1 MHMKLPHNELKSNSK
16 LWSRMAQQN
25 AVQQTPF
32 WYNFL
37 LICLKPLYRWKIKQR
52 AESDALFQQECLERF
67 GSFQPPK
74 NLNTIWFHVVS
85 VGETNAAQP
94 LIEHYLKLGQPV
106 LVTNTT
112 KTGQAR
118 AKSLF
123 SEKYPT
129 LFQAVYLPVDQKP
142 LLKQFF
148 ELYQPKLLALV
159 ETEIWPNLIAA
170 ARLHNIPCI
179 LLNARLS
186 AKSAKGYG
194 KVRRLTQPMLQQLT
208 WLLAQDIATQQRYMD
223 LGLDQAKSQ
232 VVGNIKFDITA
243 PQSYVE
249 KAEQLKQE
257 WQLEKRQ
264 IITLASTH
272 APEEEQLLKQL
283 QPHLNS
289 NPHLL
294 CIVVPRHPERFDE
307 VHKICQTLNL
317 NTQRRSL
324 KQEITADTQVY
335 LADSMGEMWLWYA
348 LSQACF
354 VGGSLNEP
362 GGGHN
367 ILEPMV
373 LDVPT
378 VIGPRYF
385 NFQTIVDEFV
395 AEQGILVAENA
406 ELVIQNLM
414 SCLNHPE
421 QSQRLIHQAE
431 LVLQRNKGSL
441 QKHIQLIDHYLAQ
454 RTAS

>member
-1 MHMKLPHNELKSNSK
+1 
-16 LWSRMAQQN
+16 MAQQN

-37 LICLKPLYRWKIKQR
+37 LMCLKPLYRWKIKQR

-67 GSFQPPK
+67 GPFQPVK
-74 NLNTIWFHVVS
+74 NTGAIWFHAVS

-94 LIEHYLKLGQPV
+94 LIEHYLKLGHPV

-123 SEKYPT
+123 QKAPYLD

-148 ELYQPKLLALV
+148 QCYQPKILALV
-159 ETEIWPNLIAA
+159 ETEIWPNLIAEA
-170 ARLHNIPCI
+170 KLQQIPCI

-186 AKSAKGYG
+186 EKSAQGYA
-194 KVRRLTQPMLQQLT
+194 KVRRLTRPMLQQLT
-208 WLLAQDIATQQRYMD
+208 WMLAQDEATQQRYVS
-223 LGLDQAKSQ
+223 LGFDQANSQ

-243 PQSYVE
+243 PEHFVAQ
-249 KAEQLKQE
+249 ARQLKQD
-257 WQLEKRQ
+257 WPLSGRQ

-272 APEEEQLLKQL
+272 APEEQSLLQQL

-289 NPHLL
+289 NPDLL

-307 VHKICQTLNL
+307 VFQVCQRLNL
-317 NTQRRSL
+317 KTQRRSL
-324 KQEITADTQVY
+324 QQPIQADTQVF
-335 LADSMGEMWLWYA
+335 LADSMGEMWLWYG

-395 AEQGILVAENA
+395 AEQAILIGEDAAQVVQQ
-406 ELVIQNLM
+406 LL
-414 SCLNHPE
+414 SCLENSA
-421 QSQRLIHQAE
+421 QVSQRVERAQQ
-431 LVLQRNKGSL
+431 VLQRNQGSL
-441 QKHIQLIDHYLAQ
+441 QKHIQLLDHYLAQ
-454 RTAS
+454 ATLP

>member
-1 MHMKLPHNELKSNSK
+1 
-16 LWSRMAQQN
+16 MAQHN

-37 LICLKPLYRWKIKQR
+37 LVCLKPLYRWKIRQR

-67 GSFQPPK
+67 GPFQPPK

-94 LIEHYLKLGQPV
+94 LIEHYLKLGHSV

-123 SEKYPT
+123 YEKYST

-148 ELYQPKLLALV
+148 ELYQPKILALV
-159 ETEIWPNLIAA
+159 ETEIWPNLIAQA
-170 ARLHNIPCI
+170 KQKQIPCI

-186 AKSAKGYG
+186 EKSAKGYD

-208 WLLAQDIATQQRYMD
+208 WLLAQDITTQQRYVD
-223 LGLDQAKSQ
+223 LGLDQSKSQ
-232 VVGNIKFDITA
+232 VVGNIKFDISA
-243 PQSYVE
+243 PTSFIEQ
-249 KAEQLKQE
+249 AEQLKQE

-289 NPHLL
+289 NPDLL

-307 VHKICQTLNL
+307 VYKICQSLNL

-324 KQEITADTQVY
+324 KQPIQTDTQVF

-373 LDVPT
+373 LNIPT

-385 NFQTIVDEFV
+385 NFQSIVDEFV
-395 AEQGILVAENA
+395 AAQGILIGENA
-406 ELVIQNLM
+406 AQVAQQLL
-414 SCLNHPE
+414 SCLDDPLQTQQQVAHA
-421 QSQRLIHQAE
+421 QQ
-431 LVLQRNKGSL
+431 VLQRNKGSL
-441 QKHIQLIDHYLAQ
+441 QKHIQLLDHYLQ
-454 RTAS
+454 QTASS

>member
-1 MHMKLPHNELKSNSK
+1 
-16 LWSRMAQQN
+16 MAQHN

-37 LICLKPLYRWKIKQR
+37 LVCLKPLYRWKIRQR
-52 AESDALFQQECLERF
+52 AESDALYQQECLERF
-67 GSFQPPK
+67 GPFQPPK

-94 LIEHYLKLGQPV
+94 LIEHYLKLGHSV

-123 SEKYPT
+123 YEKYST

-148 ELYQPKLLALV
+148 ELYQPKILALV
-159 ETEIWPNLIAA
+159 ETEIWPNLIAQA
-170 ARLHNIPCI
+170 KQKQIPCI

-186 AKSAKGYG
+186 EKSAKGYD

-208 WLLAQDIATQQRYMD
+208 WLLAQDITTQQRYVD
-223 LGLDQAKSQ
+223 LGLDQSKSQ
-232 VVGNIKFDITA
+232 VVGNIKFDISA
-243 PQSYVE
+243 PTSFIEQ
-249 KAEQLKQE
+249 AEQLKQE

-289 NPHLL
+289 NPDLL
-294 CIVVPRHPERFDE
+294 CMVVPRHPERFDE
-307 VHKICQTLNL
+307 VYKICQSLNL

-324 KQEITADTQVY
+324 KQPIKIDTQVF

-373 LDVPT
+373 LNIPT

-385 NFQTIVDEFV
+385 NFQSIVDEFV
-395 AEQGILVAENA
+395 AAQGILIGENA
-406 ELVIQNLM
+406 AQVAQQLL
-414 SCLNHPE
+414 SCLDDPLQTQQQVAHA
-421 QSQRLIHQAE
+421 QQ
-431 LVLQRNKGSL
+431 VLQRNKGSL
-441 QKHIQLIDHYLAQ
+441 QKHIQLLDHYLQ
-454 RTAS
+454 QTASS

>member
-1 MHMKLPHNELKSNSK
+1 
-16 LWSRMAQQN
+16 MAQEI

-37 LICLKPLYRWKIKQR
+37 LVCLKPLYRWKIRQR
-52 AESDALFQQECLERF
+52 AESDALYQQECLERF
-67 GSFQPPK
+67 GPFQPPK

-94 LIEHYLKLGQPV
+94 LIEHYLKLGHSV

-123 SEKYPT
+123 YEKYST

-148 ELYQPKLLALV
+148 ELYQPKILALV
-159 ETEIWPNLIAA
+159 ETEIWPNLIAQA
-170 ARLHNIPCI
+170 KQKQIPCI

-186 AKSAKGYG
+186 EKSAKGYD

-208 WLLAQDIATQQRYMD
+208 WLLAQDIATQQRYVG
-223 LGLDQAKSQ
+223 LGLDQSKSQ
-232 VVGNIKFDITA
+232 VVGNIKFDISA
-243 PQSYVE
+243 PTYFIEQ
-249 KAEQLKQE
+249 AEQLKQE

-289 NPHLL
+289 NPDLL

-307 VHKICQTLNL
+307 VYKICQSLNL

-324 KQEITADTQVY
+324 KQPIQIDTQVF

-373 LDVPT
+373 LNIPT

-385 NFQTIVDEFV
+385 NFQSIVDEFV
-395 AEQGILVAENA
+395 AAQGILIGENA
-406 ELVIQNLM
+406 AQVAQQLL
-414 SCLNHPE
+414 SCLDDPLQTQQQVAHA
-421 QSQRLIHQAE
+421 QQ
-431 LVLQRNKGSL
+431 VLQRNKGSL
-441 QKHIQLIDHYLAQ
+441 QKHIQLLDHYLQ
-454 RTAS
+454 QTASS

>member
-1 MHMKLPHNELKSNSK
+1 
-16 LWSRMAQQN
+16 MAQHN

-67 GSFQPPK
+67 GPFQPPK

-94 LIEHYLKLGQPV
+94 LIEHYLKLGHSV

-123 SEKYPT
+123 YEKYST

-159 ETEIWPNLIAA
+159 ETEIWPNLIAQA
-170 ARLHNIPCI
+170 KQKQIPCI

-186 AKSAKGYG
+186 EKSAKGYD

-208 WLLAQDIATQQRYMD
+208 WLLAQDIATQQRYVD
-223 LGLDQAKSQ
+223 LGLDQSKSQ
-232 VVGNIKFDITA
+232 VVGNIKFDISA
-243 PQSYVE
+243 PNSFIEQ
-249 KAEQLKQE
+249 AEQLKQE

-283 QPHLNS
+283 QLHLNS
-289 NPHLL
+289 NPDLL
-294 CIVVPRHPERFDE
+294 CMVVPRHPERFDE
-307 VHKICQTLNL
+307 VYKICQSLNL

-324 KQEITADTQVY
+324 KQPIQIDTQVF

-373 LDVPT
+373 LNIPT

-385 NFQTIVDEFV
+385 NFQSIVDEFV
-395 AEQGILVAENA
+395 AAQGILIGENA
-406 ELVIQNLM
+406 AQVAQQLL
-414 SCLNHPE
+414 SCLDDPVQTQQQVAHA
-421 QSQRLIHQAE
+421 QQ
-431 LVLQRNKGSL
+431 VLQRNKGSL
-441 QKHIQLIDHYLAQ
+441 KKHIQLLDHYLQ
-454 RTAS
+454 QTASS

>member
-1 MHMKLPHNELKSNSK
+1 
-16 LWSRMAQQN
+16 MAQHN

-37 LICLKPLYRWKIKQR
+37 LVCLKPLYRWKIRQR

-67 GSFQPPK
+67 GPFQPPK

-94 LIEHYLKLGQPV
+94 LIEHYLKLGHSV

-123 SEKYPT
+123 YEKYST

-148 ELYQPKLLALV
+148 ELYQPKILALV
-159 ETEIWPNLIAA
+159 ETEIWPNLIAQA
-170 ARLHNIPCI
+170 KQKQIPCI

-186 AKSAKGYG
+186 EKSAKGYD

-208 WLLAQDIATQQRYMD
+208 WLLAQDITTQQRYVD
-223 LGLDQAKSQ
+223 LGLDQSKSQ
-232 VVGNIKFDITA
+232 VVGNIKFDISA
-243 PQSYVE
+243 PNSFIEQ
-249 KAEQLKQE
+249 AEQLKQE

-289 NPHLL
+289 NPDLL

-307 VHKICQTLNL
+307 VYKICQSLNL

-324 KQEITADTQVY
+324 KQPIQIDTQVF

-373 LDVPT
+373 LNIPT

-385 NFQTIVDEFV
+385 NFQSIVDEFV
-395 AEQGILVAENA
+395 AAQGILIGENA
-406 ELVIQNLM
+406 AQVAQQLL
-414 SCLNHPE
+414 SCLDDPLQTQQQVAHA
-421 QSQRLIHQAE
+421 QQ
-431 LVLQRNKGSL
+431 VLQRNKGSL
-441 QKHIQLIDHYLAQ
+441 QKHIQLLDHYLQ
-454 RTAS
+454 QTASS

>member
-1 MHMKLPHNELKSNSK
+1 
-16 LWSRMAQQN
+16 MAQQN

-37 LICLKPLYRWKIKQR
+37 LTCLKPLYRWKIKQR

-67 GSFQPPK
+67 GPFQPVK
-74 NLNTIWFHVVS
+74 NTGAIWFHAVS

-94 LIEHYLKLGQPV
+94 LIEHYLKLGHPV

-123 SEKYPT
+123 QKAPYLD

-148 ELYQPKLLALV
+148 QRYQPKILALV
-159 ETEIWPNLIAA
+159 ETEIWPNLIAEA
-170 ARLHNIPCI
+170 KQQQIPCI

-186 AKSAKGYG
+186 EKSAQGYA
-194 KVRRLTQPMLQQLT
+194 KVRRLTRPMLQQLT
-208 WLLAQDIATQQRYMD
+208 WMLAQDEATQQRYVS
-223 LGLDQAKSQ
+223 LGFDQANSQ

-243 PQSYVE
+243 PEHFVAQ
-249 KAEQLKQE
+249 ARQLKQD
-257 WQLEKRQ
+257 WPLSGRQ

-272 APEEEQLLKQL
+272 APEEQSLLQQL

-289 NPHLL
+289 NPDLL

-307 VHKICQTLNL
+307 VFQVCQRLNL
-317 NTQRRSL
+317 KTQRRSL
-324 KQEITADTQVY
+324 QQPVQADTQVF
-335 LADSMGEMWLWYA
+335 LADSMGEMWLWYG

-395 AEQGILVAENA
+395 AEQAILIGEDAVQVVQQ
-406 ELVIQNLM
+406 LL
-414 SCLNHPE
+414 SCLENSAHV
-421 QSQRLIHQAE
+421 SQRVERAQQ
-431 LVLQRNKGSL
+431 VLQRNQGSL
-441 QKHIQLIDHYLAQ
+441 QKHIQLLDHYLAQ
-454 RTAS
+454 ATLP

>member
-1 MHMKLPHNELKSNSK
+1 
-16 LWSRMAQQN
+16 MAQHN

-37 LICLKPLYRWKIKQR
+37 LVCLKPLYRWKIRQR
-52 AESDALFQQECLERF
+52 AESDALYQQECLERF
-67 GSFQPPK
+67 GPFQPPK

-94 LIEHYLKLGQPV
+94 LIEHYLKLGHSV

-123 SEKYPT
+123 YEKYST

-148 ELYQPKLLALV
+148 ELYQPKILALV
-159 ETEIWPNLIAA
+159 ETEIWPNLIAQA
-170 ARLHNIPCI
+170 KQKQIPCI

-186 AKSAKGYG
+186 EKSAKGYD

-208 WLLAQDIATQQRYMD
+208 WLLAQDIATQQRYVG
-223 LGLDQAKSQ
+223 LGLDQSKSQ
-232 VVGNIKFDITA
+232 VVGNIKFDISA
-243 PQSYVE
+243 PTSFIEQ
-249 KAEQLKQE
+249 AEQLKQE

-289 NPHLL
+289 NPDLL

-307 VHKICQTLNL
+307 VYKICQSLNL

-324 KQEITADTQVY
+324 KQPIQIDTQVF

-373 LDVPT
+373 LNIPT

-385 NFQTIVDEFV
+385 NFQSIVDEFV
-395 AEQGILVAENA
+395 AAQGILIGENA
-406 ELVIQNLM
+406 AQVAQQLL
-414 SCLNHPE
+414 SCLDDPLQTQQQVAHA
-421 QSQRLIHQAE
+421 QQ
-431 LVLQRNKGSL
+431 VLQRNKGSL
-441 QKHIQLIDHYLAQ
+441 QKHIQLLDHYLQ
-454 RTAS
+454 QTASS

>member
-1 MHMKLPHNELKSNSK
+1 
-16 LWSRMAQQN
+16 MAQN
-25 AVQQTPF
+25 TAAQQTPF
-32 WYNFL
+32 WYNVL
-37 LICLKPLYRWKIKQR
+37 LACIKPLYRWKIKQR
-52 AESDALFQQECLERF
+52 AESDALFQQECIERF
-67 GSFQPPK
+67 GPFQPAK
-74 NLNTIWFHVVS
+74 NLGAIWFHTVS

-94 LIEHYLKLGQPV
+94 LIEHYLELGHPV

-123 SEKYPT
+123 LKAPYLD
-129 LFQAVYLPVDQKP
+129 LFQAVYLPVDQKA

-148 ELYQPKLLALV
+148 NLYQPRLLALV
-159 ETEIWPNLIAA
+159 ETEIWPNLIAEA
-170 ARLHNIPCI
+170 QQQQITCI

-186 AKSAKGYG
+186 EKSAKGYG

-208 WLLAQDIATQQRYMD
+208 WLLAQDVATQQRYVN
-223 LGLDQAKSQ
+223 LGLDLAKSQ
-232 VVGNIKFDITA
+232 VVGNIKFDISA
-243 PQSYVE
+243 P
-249 KAEQLKQE
+249 EQYLQQAQLLKQD
-257 WQLEKRQ
+257 WQLESRQ

-272 APEEEQLLKQL
+272 APEEQSLLKQL
-283 QPHLNS
+283 QSHLNS
-289 NPHLL
+289 NPNLL

-307 VHKICQTLNL
+307 VYQVCQSLNL
-317 NTQRRSL
+317 KTQRRSL
-324 KQEITADTQVY
+324 QQSIQADTQVF

-373 LDVPT
+373 LNVPT

-395 AEQGILVAENA
+395 AQQGILIGEDAAQVGQQLLACLGDNA
-406 ELVIQNLM
+406 QTQQLVTQA
-414 SCLNHPE
+414 
-421 QSQRLIHQAE
+421 QR
-431 LVLQRNKGSL
+431 VLHANKGSL
-441 QKHIQLIDHYLAQ
+441 QQHIQCLDHYLQ
-454 RTAS
+454 QTALS

>member
-1 MHMKLPHNELKSNSK
+1 
-16 LWSRMAQQN
+16 MAQHN

-37 LICLKPLYRWKIKQR
+37 LVCLKPLYRWKIRQR

-67 GSFQPPK
+67 GPFQPPK

-94 LIEHYLKLGQPV
+94 LIEHYLKLGHSV

-123 SEKYPT
+123 YEKYST

-148 ELYQPKLLALV
+148 ELYQPKILALV
-159 ETEIWPNLIAA
+159 ETEIWPNLIAQA
-170 ARLHNIPCI
+170 KQKQIPCI

-186 AKSAKGYG
+186 EKSAKGYD

-208 WLLAQDIATQQRYMD
+208 WLLAQDITTQQRYVD
-223 LGLDQAKSQ
+223 LGLDQSKSQ
-232 VVGNIKFDITA
+232 VVGNIKFDISA
-243 PQSYVE
+243 PNSFIEQ
-249 KAEQLKQE
+249 AEQLKQE

-289 NPHLL
+289 NPDLL
-294 CIVVPRHPERFDE
+294 CMVVPRHPERFDE
-307 VHKICQTLNL
+307 VYKICQSLNL

-324 KQEITADTQVY
+324 KQPIQIDTQVF

-373 LDVPT
+373 LNIPT

-385 NFQTIVDEFV
+385 NFQSIVDEFV
-395 AEQGILVAENA
+395 AAQGILIGENA
-406 ELVIQNLM
+406 AQVAQQLL
-414 SCLNHPE
+414 SCLNDPLQTQQQVAHA
-421 QSQRLIHQAE
+421 QQ
-431 LVLQRNKGSL
+431 VLQRNKGSL
-441 QKHIQLIDHYLAQ
+441 QKHIQLLDHYLQ
-454 RTAS
+454 QTASS

>member
-1 MHMKLPHNELKSNSK
+1 
-16 LWSRMAQQN
+16 MAQEI

-37 LICLKPLYRWKIKQR
+37 LVCLKPLYRWKIRQR
-52 AESDALFQQECLERF
+52 AESDALYQQECLERF
-67 GSFQPPK
+67 GPFQPPK

-94 LIEHYLKLGQPV
+94 LIEHYLKLGHSV

-123 SEKYPT
+123 YEKYST

-148 ELYQPKLLALV
+148 ELYQPKILALV
-159 ETEIWPNLIAA
+159 ETEIWPNLIAQA
-170 ARLHNIPCI
+170 KQKQIPCI

-186 AKSAKGYG
+186 EKSAKGYD

-208 WLLAQDIATQQRYMD
+208 WLLAQDIATQQRYVD
-223 LGLDQAKSQ
+223 LGLDQSKSQ
-232 VVGNIKFDITA
+232 VVGNIKFDISA
-243 PQSYVE
+243 PTSFIEQ
-249 KAEQLKQE
+249 AEQLKQE

-289 NPHLL
+289 NPDLL

-307 VHKICQTLNL
+307 VYKICQSLNL

-324 KQEITADTQVY
+324 KQPIQIDTQVF

-373 LDVPT
+373 LNIPT

-385 NFQTIVDEFV
+385 NFQSIVDEFV
-395 AEQGILVAENA
+395 AAQGILIGENA
-406 ELVIQNLM
+406 AQVAQQLL
-414 SCLNHPE
+414 SCLDDPLQTQQQVAHA
-421 QSQRLIHQAE
+421 QQ
-431 LVLQRNKGSL
+431 VLQRNKGSL
-441 QKHIQLIDHYLAQ
+441 QKHIQLLDHYLQ
-454 RTAS
+454 QTASS

>member
-1 MHMKLPHNELKSNSK
+1 
-16 LWSRMAQQN
+16 MAQQN

-67 GSFQPPK
+67 GPFQPPK

-94 LIEHYLKLGQPV
+94 LIEHYLKLGHSV

-123 SEKYPT
+123 YEKYST

-159 ETEIWPNLIAA
+159 ETEIWPNLIAQA
-170 ARLHNIPCI
+170 KQKQIPCI

-186 AKSAKGYG
+186 EKSAKGYD

-208 WLLAQDIATQQRYMD
+208 WLLAQDIATQQRYVD
-223 LGLDQAKSQ
+223 LGLDQSKSQ
-232 VVGNIKFDITA
+232 VVGNIKFDISA
-243 PQSYVE
+243 PNSFIEQ
-249 KAEQLKQE
+249 AEQLKQE

-283 QPHLNS
+283 QLHLNS
-289 NPHLL
+289 NPDLL
-294 CIVVPRHPERFDE
+294 CMVVPRHPERFDE
-307 VHKICQTLNL
+307 VYKICQSLNL

-324 KQEITADTQVY
+324 KQPIQIDTQVF

-373 LDVPT
+373 LNIPT

-385 NFQTIVDEFV
+385 NFQSIVDEFV
-395 AEQGILVAENA
+395 AAQGILIGENA
-406 ELVIQNLM
+406 AQVAQQLL
-414 SCLNHPE
+414 SCLDDPLQTQQQVAHA
-421 QSQRLIHQAE
+421 QQ
-431 LVLQRNKGSL
+431 VLQRNKGSL
-441 QKHIQLIDHYLAQ
+441 QKHIQLLDHYLQ
-454 RTAS
+454 QTASS

>member
-1 MHMKLPHNELKSNSK
+1 
-16 LWSRMAQQN
+16 MAQEI

-37 LICLKPLYRWKIKQR
+37 LACLKPLYRWKIKQR
-52 AESDALFQQECLERF
+52 AESDALYQQECLERF
-67 GSFQPPK
+67 GPFQPPK

-94 LIEHYLKLGQPV
+94 LIEHYLKLGHSV

-123 SEKYPT
+123 YEKYST

-159 ETEIWPNLIAA
+159 ETEIWPNLIAQA
-170 ARLHNIPCI
+170 KQKQIPCI

-186 AKSAKGYG
+186 AKSAKGYD

-208 WLLAQDIATQQRYMD
+208 WLLAQDITTQQRYVD
-223 LGLDQAKSQ
+223 LGLDQSKSQ
-232 VVGNIKFDITA
+232 VVGNIKFDISA
-243 PQSYVE
+243 PNSFIEQ
-249 KAEQLKQE
+249 AEQLKQE

-289 NPHLL
+289 NPDLL
-294 CIVVPRHPERFDE
+294 CMVVPRHPERFDE
-307 VHKICQTLNL
+307 VYKICQSLNL

-324 KQEITADTQVY
+324 KQPIQIDTQVF

-373 LDVPT
+373 LNIPT

-385 NFQTIVDEFV
+385 NFQSIVDEFV
-395 AEQGILVAENA
+395 AAQGILIGENA
-406 ELVIQNLM
+406 AQVAQQLL
-414 SCLNHPE
+414 SCLDDPLQTQQQVAHA
-421 QSQRLIHQAE
+421 QQ
-431 LVLQRNKGSL
+431 VLQRNKGSL
-441 QKHIQLIDHYLAQ
+441 QKHIQLLDHYLQ
-454 RTAS
+454 QTASS